1 MTAALIVVALGAV
14 VAAVGTG
21 VLAARCARTPRG
33 FLIAWTVAVFGL
45 AVALAAQVL
54 GYLGGYSDPMFRA
67 MELGAQ
73 AIAPLALSLGL
84 IELIAWGLPGRFA
97 MRLAVAAI
105 GVIVL
110 VILGTDP
117 LSASAK
123 LSSSWPDPAV
133 FYQLIPLGLIDF
145 LAAFTVATAVISA
158 FVALARSGRGR
169 AYQEV
174 VGPALTGS
182 AAAIVISVP
191 GLMIFAHVKFGGT
204 VYALVAV
211 VAAVLTWLAAAS
223 AARRGLAGDRRAA
236 DRDRRPSGPGW
247 YDSDRTARGYDDD
260 PVDDYLTSAYRDQA
274 AHPGQAVASGQRF
287 GDPDDDLAYP
297 ALAALAAERSDPA
310 GRRDYDGAQFE
321 SGQFDSAQF
330 DSAQFDSA
338 RLDAVQPD
346 SGVFEAGRFDPGP
359 QPSPDSGVSEPRD
372 RRADRRAGTAADGKA
387 GQMFGQITIYTLLD
401 DRLDEFDRMT
411 ERVVEQ
417 VTSLEP
423 STLVYIVHA
432 VPTAP
437 MQRILY
443 EVYRD
448 RAAYDEH
455 LAQPYVARYIAE
467 RRSMVLATNAIELG
481 LQQAKVSP
489 LPSYSAISDILS
501 ESGIDLT
508 GVTKSSRGGDQ
519 GRPPAPSRDATARG
533 GHHGTTMPR
542 EQPAHRAGESPRDA
556 RGADLDEPGYDGWS
570 GLRDEDPWY
579 R

>member
-1 MTAALIVVALGAV
+1 MTASLIVVALGAV

-21 VLAARCARTPRG
+21 VLAARCARTPRS
-33 FLIAWTVAVFGL
+33 FLIAWTMAVFGL
-45 AVALAAQVL
+45 AVALAAQAL
-54 GYLGGYSDPMFRA
+54 GYLGGYSDPIFRA

-97 MRLAVAAI
+97 MRLAVSAI

-117 LSASAK
+117 LSPSAK

-158 FVALARSGRGR
+158 LVALARSGRGR

-191 GLMIFAHVKFGGT
+191 GLMIFAHVQLGGT
-204 VYALVAV
+204 VFALVAV
-211 VAAVLTWLAAAS
+211 VAVVLTWLAAAS
-223 AARRGLAGDRRAA
+223 AARRGLAGGRSAA
-236 DRDRRPSGPGW
+236 DRERRPAGPGW
-247 YDSDRTARGYDDD
+247 YDSDRSAGGYDDD

-274 AHPGQAVASGQRF
+274 GHRGQAAGSGQRL
-287 GDPDDDLAYP
+287 GDPGDDLAYP

-310 GRRDYDGAQFE
+310 GRGDYDSAQFE
-321 SGQFDSAQF
+321 SGQYDSAQFDSAQF
-330 DSAQFDSA
+330 DSAQFAAAGYDSAQFDSA

-346 SGVFEAGRFDPGP
+346 P
-359 QPSPDSGVSEPRD
+359 GVSEPRD
-372 RRADRRAGTAADGKA
+372 RRADRRAGTAADGVA
-387 GQMFGQITIYTLLD
+387 VQMFGQITIYTLLD
-401 DRLDEFDRMT
+401 DRLDDFDRMT

-423 STLVYIVHA
+423 GTLVYIVHA

-455 LAQPYVARYIAE
+455 LAQPYVARYVAE

-508 GVTKSSRGGDQ
+508 GVTKSSRGG
-519 GRPPAPSRDATARG
+519 GSASRDAAGRG
-533 GHHGTTMPR
+533 GHHGATVPR
-542 EQPAHRAGESPRDA
+542 EQPAHRAGDSPRDA

-570 GLRDEDPWY
+570 GLRDEDPRY